1 MSRERVEVGCGYNI
15 AASGASCHKR
25 WPQPP
30 CSEPQTS
37 GLDSASPRAA
47 PFTLCGQA
55 PGRPWGPQSALP
67 RGIAAETVNTAVPPA
82 IAAEKA
88 RSPVQ
93 ETRGSSATTDGA
105 PRAFLNRYLGKQL
118 GPRPLLLKRS
128 MATRPHDILPVGFIF
143 RTPPAKSPGRQ
154 PRYQHPLVHI
164 LQSALQPVTI
174 TRPRSSPFRPISGPV
189 QRPTSSH
196 SPNKLHIPAIYCAS
210 SRHPPKYVASSS
222 TSSSSPM

>member
-1 MSRERVEVGCGYNI
+1 MSRERVEVRRRGVGGYNI

-37 GLDSASPRAA
+37 GLESASPRAA

-88 RSPVQ
+88 KSPVQ

-105 PRAFLNRYLGKQL
+105 PRAFLNRYLGKQH

-128 MATRPHDILPVGFIF
+128 MATRPHDIVPVGFIF
-143 RTPPAKSPGRQ
+143 RTPPAKSPAAN
-154 PRYQHPLVHI
+154 PATNTHWSIYCSPLCN
-164 LQSALQPVTI
+164 LSPLRGLDQA
-174 TRPRSSPFRPISGPV
+174 RSGLV